1 MPRLVASQMLRET
14 RITRVSLPVLLV
26 SRKRTRCALWSRFT
40 FELDGLCFDR
50 SLVLIRWE
58 GMFLRFICWGFLQVE
73 LNSYARVCFR
83 TPMRSGT
90 FLLAHLTNGSFPL
103 SSHLVT
109 NSSISI
115 CQAKKEGREN
125 EWITVL
131 YRIDFSAFSMTL
143 HVLLVLMIPW
153 TLCRN
158 CSRRRVLLP
167 LMGYVCT
174 RACSFD

>member
-1 MPRLVASQMLRET
+1 MPRLVASQMLKET
-14 RITRVSLPVLLV
+14 RITRVSLRVLLV
-26 SRKRTRCALWSRFT
+26 SKKRTRCALWSRFT
-40 FELDGLCFDR
+40 LELDGLCFDP

-58 GMFLRFICWGFLQVE
+58 GMFLRFICWGLLQVE

-125 EWITVL
+125 EMDNCSVQ
-131 YRIDFSAFSMTL
+131 YRFQCIFNDIACF
-143 HVLLVLMIPW
+143 MIPW
-153 TLCRN
+153 TISRN

-174 RACSFD
+174 RACSFDYG